1 MSHSNSPVCLE
12 VSSSYVVC
20 RRLDV
25 SRRDEERRGEEKRIE
40 KVAEEED
47 YTYSIGSGWC
57 HPEGADRIN
66 YYRLYMLTP
75 GPPGPASG
83 ESREGEEP

>member
-1 MSHSNSPVCLE
+1 M
-12 VSSSYVVC
+12 
-20 RRLDV
+20 
-25 SRRDEERRGEEKRIE
+25 RRGEEKRIG

-75 GPPGPASG
+75 GQAQPQGRVEKEKSLYI
-83 ESREGEEP
+83 